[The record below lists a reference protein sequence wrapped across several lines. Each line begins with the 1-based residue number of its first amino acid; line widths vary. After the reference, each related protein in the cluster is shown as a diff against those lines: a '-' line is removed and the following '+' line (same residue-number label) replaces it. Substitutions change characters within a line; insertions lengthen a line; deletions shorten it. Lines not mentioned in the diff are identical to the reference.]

1 MKYHKVLIIEALL
14 RYTGMSVGQNIK
26 RLCDKLGLTG
36 KELSQLSKV
45 PASTIYSILAD
56 KADPT
61 ASNLK
66 KIVITLGV
74 TADMVLFDDEETNK
88 NTDIQILAREIE
100 KFKGK
105 EREQAKEMMK
115 ALIIHHK
122 SKELMR
128 DDH

>member
-1 MKYHKVLIIEALL
+1 MKYNKVLKTRLLL
-14 RYTGMSVGQNIK
+14 RNFRMSVGQNIK
-26 RLCDKLGLTG
+26 KLCEKLGISG
-36 KELSQLSKV
+36 KELAQLSKV
-45 PASTIYSILAD
+45 PASTIYSILSD

-61 ASNLK
+61 ATNRK

-74 TADMVLFDDEETNK
+74 TADMVLFDDDETNK

-105 EREQAKEMMK
+105 DREQAKEMMK

-122 SKELMR
+122 SKELMK
-128 DDH
+128 DD

>member
-1 MKYHKVLIIEALL
+1 
-14 RYTGMSVGQNIK
+14 MSVGQNIK
-26 RLCDKLGLTG
+26 RLCDKLGITG
-36 KELSQLSKV
+36 KELAQLSKV
-45 PASTIYSILAD
+45 PASTIYSILGD

-105 EREQAKEMMK
+105 DREQAKEMMK
-115 ALIIHHK
+115 AIIIHHK
-122 SKELMR
+122 SKELMK
-128 DDH
+128 DND

>member
-1 MKYHKVLIIEALL
+1 MPV
-14 RYTGMSVGQNIK
+14 SQNIK
-26 RLCDKLGLTG
+26 KLCDKLGITG
-36 KELSQLSKV
+36 KELAQLSKV
-45 PASTIYSILAD
+45 PASTIYSILGD

-74 TADMVLFDDEETNK
+74 TSDMVLFDDEETNK

-105 EREQAKEMMK
+105 DREQAKEMMK
-115 ALIIHHK
+115 AMIIHQK
-122 SKELMR
+122 SKELMKEN
-128 DDH
+128 D

>member
-1 MKYHKVLIIEALL
+1 MKYNKVLKTRLLL
-14 RYTGMSVGQNIK
+14 RNFRMSVGQNIK
-26 RLCDKLGLTG
+26 KLCEKLGISG
-36 KELSQLSKV
+36 KELAQLSKV
-45 PASTIYSILAD
+45 PASTIYSILSD

-61 ASNLK
+61 ATNLK

-74 TADMVLFDDEETNK
+74 TADMVLFDDDETNK

-105 EREQAKEMMK
+105 DREQAKEMMK

-122 SKELMR
+122 SKELMKE
-128 DDH
+128 D